1 MKININL
8 YYNTH
13 AHLKR
18 IPIFFAYAFF
28 SSRRGSYQHQ
38 ISVDEDL
45 DIILRLIDTC
55 ISNVLDI
62 FFVYAFVAFDETF
75 MPQVE
80 ESRRNRV

>member
-13 AHLKR
+13 VHLKR
-18 IPIFFAYAFF
+18 IRIFFAYAFLT
-28 SSRRGSYQHQ
+28 SIPGSYQHQ

-45 DIILRLIDTC
+45 DIILHLIDTC
-55 ISNVLDI
+55 ISNELNI